1 MKQQKKLQQ
10 QIVDGGHW
18 RLQCG
23 HACYILSWH
32 AITDINK
39 HHERYKSTVY
49 TIGEFIQTCQAP
61 NPLL

>member
-49 TIGEFIQTCQAP
+49 TIGEFFWS
-61 NPLL
+61 